1 MKLNSL
7 QLTAL
12 PTEGSEVTASR
23 ESSPRAMM
31 PTERYSSI
39 LHTSLSEYGSAA
51 LDVWVGGAKNKT
63 CTAIHFFNPTQT
75 ERHLTFD
82 LP

>member
-12 PTEGSEVTASR
+12 ATEGSEVTASR

-39 LHTSLSEYGSAA
+39 LHTSLLEYGSAA
-51 LDVWVGGAKNKT
+51 PDVWAGQNKKNNT
-63 CTAIHFFNPTQT
+63 ST
-75 ERHLTFD
+75 ETL
-82 LP
+82 